1 MAVALES
8 LLPKVI
14 GVCSFRIYRHQGKR
28 DLLKKLPERLRA
40 YSAWLPDNHRILV
53 VVDRDQDD
61 CQALK
66 QQLDSYARRAGLTT
80 RTYRSQTG
88 AYQVINR
95 IAVEELEAWYFG
107 DWEAMRAGYD
117 RLPPTVPRNARYR
130 NPDAIPATWEALE
143 RIFQKA
149 GYFKS
154 GLLKVELARTVG
166 PYMDPGRNRS
176 DSFRILRD
184 ALLEMVSES

>member
-8 LLPKVI
+8 LLPKII
-14 GVCSFRIYRHQGKR
+14 GACSFSIYRHRGKR
-28 DLLKKLPERLRA
+28 DLLKQLPDRLRG
-40 YSAWLPDNHRILV
+40 YSAWLRDDWRIVV

-61 CQALK
+61 CHTLK
-66 QQLDSYARRAGLTT
+66 QQLDTFARQAGLTT
-80 RTYRSQTG
+80 RTYRSLTG
-88 AYQVINR
+88 AYQVVNR
-95 IAVEELEAWYFG
+95 IAIEELEAWYFG
-107 DWEAMRAGYD
+107 DWEAMRACYD

-130 NPDAIPATWEALE
+130 HPDAIPATWESLE

-149 GYFKS
+149 GYYKS

-166 PYMDPGRNRS
+166 PYMDPERNRS